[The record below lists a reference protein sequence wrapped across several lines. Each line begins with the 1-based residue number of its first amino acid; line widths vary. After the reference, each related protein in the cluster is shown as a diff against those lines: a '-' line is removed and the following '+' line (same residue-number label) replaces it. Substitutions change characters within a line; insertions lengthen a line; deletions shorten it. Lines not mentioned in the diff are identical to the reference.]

1 MAPIAILLLLD
12 AKADRDTQESQIC
25 LSATRFL
32 KQIARFGE
40 LVFYGN
46 FGTMHRKTQP
56 TFDEAIFFFVEETFD
71 EAMTKVIEAKKDNG
85 SLKKAR
91 TSATS
96 TTRPCLVAVCKIF
109 ETEFFYI

>member
-1 MAPIAILLLLD
+1 MPSCQDSFSHLHQIVFTTAGCLAPIAILLLLD

-56 TFDEAIFFFVEETFD
+56 TFDEAIFFVEETFD

-85 SLKKAR
+85 S
-91 TSATS
+91 
-96 TTRPCLVAVCKIF
+96 
-109 ETEFFYI
+109 

>member
-1 MAPIAILLLLD
+1 MPSCQDSFSHLHQIVFTTAGCLAPIAILLLLD

-56 TFDEAIFFFVEETFD
+56 TFDEATTEL
-71 EAMTKVIEAKKDNG
+71 IEANKDQG
-85 SLKKAR
+85 
-91 TSATS
+91 
-96 TTRPCLVAVCKIF
+96 
-109 ETEFFYI
+109 